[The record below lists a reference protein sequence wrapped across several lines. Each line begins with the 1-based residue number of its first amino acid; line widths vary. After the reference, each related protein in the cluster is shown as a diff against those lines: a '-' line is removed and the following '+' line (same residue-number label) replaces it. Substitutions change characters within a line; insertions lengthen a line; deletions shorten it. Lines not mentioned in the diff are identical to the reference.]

1 MEKRQSYPKWRWV
14 LKLNFFIQV
23 PTTFT
28 WMYRE
33 LRVVII
39 IISVIYMVKMKPF
52 GALFVH
58 YKFESLRQ
66 KLYATA
72 VATSDKIKTTVF
84 LAFWTR
90 NKKCHVI
97 CPS

>member
-1 MEKRQSYPKWRWV
+1 
-14 LKLNFFIQV
+14 
-23 PTTFT
+23 
-28 WMYRE
+28 
-33 LRVVII
+33 
-39 IISVIYMVKMKPF
+39 MVKMKPF

-90 NKKCHVI
+90 NKNVM
-97 CPS
+97 